1 MLIYFIP
8 LFLLALLTIIENI
21 KKFQNFIRQKYLFY
35 FVAITLIIFICFRY
49 EIGCD
54 WPAYEN
60 KFSLIKDSSIGYIFA
75 NQKQFFD
82 IGYSIIAKL
91 ISYKFNFSVLNIIYG
106 LLFTI
111 PLLFFVKNIKRSFL
125 ALMISYPYF
134 IVVVGMGPLRQSA
147 AIGFF
152 MLCIV
157 NYILKRKK
165 LFYFYSIISIL
176 LHHSAILFIGILS
189 ILNEL
194 NNKEKS
200 NGLYRKIF
208 YFLILIFVIS
218 VFPVIIPKIM
228 NYIDMPVSKT
238 FFSRG
243 AYFIWFI
250 NLIPSILY
258 LTNISKFNFQS
269 NLKNL
274 LKLFAILEIFF
285 LPILIIY
292 SVLSYRLLLYF
303 FPISI
308 FITSYLPDSN
318 IFNLRKNVIISSLV
332 LLCFLSLLAWLK
344 FAYHSNC
351 WLPYQNI
358 LF

>member
-8 LFLLALLTIIENI
+8 LFLLAVLAILENI
-21 KKFQNFIRQKYLFY
+21 KKFQKFIRQKYLFY
-35 FVAITLIIFICFRY
+35 FVAIILIIFICFRY
-49 EIGCD
+49 QIGCD
-54 WPAYEN
+54 WLAYEN
-60 KFSLIKDSSIGYIFA
+60 NFSLIKESSIGYIFA

-91 ISYKFNFSVLNIIYG
+91 ISYKFNFSVLNITYG

-111 PLLFFVKNIKRSFL
+111 PILFFVKNINRSFL

-134 IVVVGMGPLRQSA
+134 IVVVGMGPLRQAA

-152 MLCIV
+152 MLSIV
-157 NYILKRKK
+157 NYILKRQK

-176 LHHSAILFIGILS
+176 LHHSAILFIGIIS

-194 NNKEKS
+194 NNKKKS
-200 NGLYRKIF
+200 NDFSRKIF
-208 YFLILIFVIS
+208 YFLILIFLIS
-218 VFPVIIPKIM
+218 FFPVVIPKIY
-228 NYIDMPVSKT
+228 NYIGPLSKIFVSK
-238 FFSRG
+238 G
-243 AYFIWFI
+243 AFFIWFI
-250 NLIPSILY
+250 NFIPSILY

-274 LKLFAILEIFF
+274 LRFFTIFEIFF

-318 IFNLRKNVIISSLV
+318 IFNLRKNLITSSLV
-332 LLCFLSLLAWLK
+332 FLCFSSLLAWLK
-344 FAYHSNC
+344 FAYHSDC
-351 WLPYQNI
+351 WLPYKNI
-358 LF
+358 LFY